1 MKKNI
6 SAIKRTKQAEQRRV
20 RNSHVKSTM
29 KTALK
34 KALSGLSLEDQ
45 EQRKDLFR
53 KAVSEVYGAS
63 SKGVIHRNAA
73 ARKVARLSKK
83 MDAVAEKVN

>member
-1 MKKNI
+1 VKKNI
-6 SAIKRTKQAEQRRV
+6 SAIKRARQAEQRRL
-20 RNSHVKSTM
+20 RNSHIKSTM

-34 KALSGLSLEDQ
+34 KALTGLSLEDQ
-45 EQRKDLFR
+45 DQKQDLFR
-53 KAVSEVYGAS
+53 KAVSEIYGAS

-83 MDAVAEKVN
+83 MAAAGKES